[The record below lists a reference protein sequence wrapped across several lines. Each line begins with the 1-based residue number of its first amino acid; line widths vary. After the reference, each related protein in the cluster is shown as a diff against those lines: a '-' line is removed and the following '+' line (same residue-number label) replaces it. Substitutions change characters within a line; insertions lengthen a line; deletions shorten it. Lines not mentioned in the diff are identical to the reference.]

1 MRPVTTALADR
12 ACGAVTT
19 SLFDQIG
26 GHAQI
31 ARLVE
36 SFQRR
41 LFEDEDLARQLEPL
55 GRGALEQGLI
65 AFLAR
70 ALGGPIAEVADGSRP
85 QVDPLSVWLDIEPF
99 TRVVAHLWVTL
110 LELDVSPNLKDE
122 VVVAVVL
129 NALGPPSSA
138 PPAQPRW

>member
-12 ACGAVTT
+12 AGRSITT

-41 LFEDEDLARQLEPL
+41 LFADEDLERQLEPL

-65 AFLAR
+65 AFLVR
-70 ALGGPIAEVADGSRP
+70 AHGGPVGEVADRDRP
-85 QVDPLSVWLDIEPF
+85 QVDPLSVWLDVEPF

-110 LELDVSPNLKDE
+110 LDLDLSTDLKDQ

-129 NALGPPSSA
+129 NALGPPSD
-138 PPAQPRW
+138 

>member
-12 ACGAVTT
+12 AGRSITT

-41 LFEDEDLARQLEPL
+41 LFADEDLARQLEPL

-65 AFLAR
+65 AFLVR
-70 ALGGPIAEVADGSRP
+70 ALGGPVGEVADRDRP
-85 QVDPLSVWLDIEPF
+85 QVDPLSVWLDVEPF
-99 TRVVAHLWVTL
+99 TRVVAHLWITL
-110 LELDVSPNLKDE
+110 LDLDLSTDLKDQ

-129 NALGPPSSA
+129 NALGPPSD
-138 PPAQPRW
+138 